1 MSVARCDARAVWGR
15 EAPHA
20 RSGEGP
26 KSGPAV
32 SCAEIRGCCGARC
45 ARRVQRNQSCG
56 GVVCGVGGRPGH
68 ASSSRDERVP
78 RELRVISGGG
88 RVARAIR
95 AERDLCPA
103 RLCAPGSRGHAYAR
117 CGRPVPDTER
127 GRVSC
132 DDCVCGSWFFC
143 TGKFSDR
150 IPRRGN
156 AGMAA
161 ARAGRSDPRSDRYAG
176 CACVRRAWTGTDR
189 ARGALGPRIADRGP
203 PGPGV
208 VNRTRPGA
216 TGTARATDP
225 HVCHVTPKAPRQRHH
240 PAPPCTPLRNWAAAG
255 SFRTIPCDGTQTIC
269 GAPHAA
275 VNACRTKPI
284 RVAASR
290 TPKLTVYSPAAA
302 WRMPSSP
309 TSESSA
315 SVG

>member
-1 MSVARCDARAVWGR
+1 MLGRVKAPRAGRPSVARRSADAVGRDARGAYNATNRVVELCVGWEAGRGTPVRRETSECRENFGSSRGAAVWRARSERRGICVLRACARQVHEVTRMRVAAGRSRTQR
-15 EAPHA
+15 EAECH
-20 RSGEGP
+20 
-26 KSGPAV
+26 V
-32 SCAEIRGCCGARC
+32 MI
-45 ARRVQRNQSCG
+45 
-56 GVVCGVGGRPGH
+56 VCV
-68 ASSSRDERVP
+68 
-78 RELRVISGGG
+78 
-88 RVARAIR
+88 
-95 AERDLCPA
+95 DLGFFA
-103 RLCAPGSRGHAYAR
+103 QANFLTVSRGAAM
-117 CGRPVPDTER
+117 
-127 GRVSC
+127 
-132 DDCVCGSWFFC
+132 
-143 TGKFSDR
+143 
-150 IPRRGN
+150 
-156 AGMAA
+156 GMAA